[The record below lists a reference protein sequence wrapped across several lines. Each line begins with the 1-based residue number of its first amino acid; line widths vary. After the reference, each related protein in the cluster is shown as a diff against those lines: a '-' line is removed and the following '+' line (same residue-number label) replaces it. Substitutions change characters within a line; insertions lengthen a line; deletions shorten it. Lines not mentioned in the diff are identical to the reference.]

1 MAWPPPTVTASA
13 VLAAVAA
20 IIREGNTPLARRFP
34 PAAPLRRTKGP
45 LTSGGDI
52 REDIREDA

>member
-20 IIREGNTPLARRFP
+20 IIREGNTPLGE
-34 PAAPLRRTKGP
+34 PA
-45 LTSGGDI
+45 
-52 REDIREDA
+52 